1 MKDKDIRLLY
11 EIYNSTNAFGIG
23 IRKEY
28 KEALM
33 NAIESLKNE
42 PFLIDALHKAHEEIK
57 EMKRQIYNEGYS
69 QGYIDGSTGADWR
82 GDEE

>member
-1 MKDKDIRLLY
+1 MTNKDIRLLY

-33 NAIESLKNE
+33 KAIKVLEKETLKRSMREADNA
-42 PFLIDALHKAHEEIK
+42 
-57 EMKRQIYNEGYS
+57 
-69 QGYIDGSTGADWR
+69 
-82 GDEE
+82 